1 MPGFRNIRAYVDAK
15 ESGAY
20 HFTAFRKVPSQATT
34 IGNWCDLSMAS
45 GNPVPNF
52 YASSPLEAAT
62 LGSLDRSDVN
72 YEKGIWHGADVRPA
86 QKHLRSL
93 TIMSPTALAA
103 PSYWHLLDYL
113 LYYPFIDMD
122 AVGEAQEMI
131 NEVTLP
137 RYETGAGV
145 RMMAVN
151 VAPSVG
157 GGQFFVTYTNQDG
170 VEGRVTPT
178 QFCSA
183 ATSIATLTATS
194 GAAGGF
200 QPFIAL
206 QPGDTGVRSVQS
218 VTFTVPNGGLMA
230 LVLVKPLRS
239 ITLRDVNAPSEREG
253 IREIPDM
260 PRIFDGAYLNL
271 IGMTAGGSI
280 AGGMIA
286 GYAEFVWG

>member
-1 MPGFRNIRAYVDAK
+1 MPGFGSVRALVDAK
-15 ESGAY
+15 ESGAE
-20 HFTAFRKVPSQATT
+20 HFTGFRKVPSQATT
-34 IGNWCDLSMAS
+34 AGNWCDLSMAS

-52 YASSPLEAAT
+52 YASAPLEAAT
-62 LGSLDRSDVN
+62 LGSLDRTEIN
-72 YEKGIWHGADVRPA
+72 YQKGIWHGADVSPA

-93 TIMSPTALAA
+93 TIMTSTAAAA

-122 AVGEAQEMI
+122 AVGETQELA
-131 NEVTLP
+131 NTVTLP
-137 RYETGAGV
+137 RYADGQGV

-170 VEGRVTPT
+170 VSGRVTPT

-183 ATSIATLTATS
+183 ATSIATLTATT
-194 GAAGGF
+194 GAPGGF

-206 QPGDTGVRSVQS
+206 QSGDTGVRSVQS

-230 LVLVKPLRS
+230 LVLVKPIRS
-239 ITLRDVNAPSEREG
+239 ITIRDVNAPTEKEG
-253 IREIPDM
+253 IREIPDL
-260 PRIFDGAYLNL
+260 PRIYDGAYLNL
-271 IGMTAGGSI
+271 IGMTAAGSI

>member
-20 HFTAFRKVPSQATT
+20 HMTAFRKVPSQATT
-34 IGNWCDLSMAS
+34 AGNWCDLSMAS

-52 YASSPLEAAT
+52 YASAPLEAAT
-62 LGSLDRSDVN
+62 LGSLDRSEVN
-72 YEKGIWHGADVRPA
+72 YERGIWHGADVSPA
-86 QKHLRSL
+86 QKHLRNL
-93 TIMSPTALAA
+93 VIMTSTANAV

-122 AVGEAQEMI
+122 AVGEAQEMV
-131 NEVTLP
+131 NTVTLP

-170 VEGRVTPT
+170 VAGRVTPT

-183 ATSIATLTATS
+183 ATNIATLTATTS
-194 GAAGGF
+194 APGGF
-200 QPFIAL
+200 QPFIPL
-206 QPGDTGVRSVQS
+206 QAGDTGVRSVQS
-218 VTFTVPNGGLMA
+218 ITFTVANGGLMA

-239 ITLRDVNAPSEREG
+239 ITIRDVNAPTEKES
-253 IREIPDM
+253 IREIPDT

-271 IGMTAGGSI
+271 IGMTATGSI